1 MYSFVFTLNLDYN
14 NPELIKVECV
24 SSKGIPSINLVGLP
38 SKVLNESKERI
49 KTVFNILSID
59 LPPKKYIINLL
70 PVDLVKDGSH
80 FDLPIALSLL
90 KNIKQNLSIENNFI
104 ILGELGLNGEIYPV
118 KGIINFFVNFLKSNN
133 LQNIFYN
140 TLKSKNL
147 FFILPF
153 DNKKDILIFKEYN
166 STKINNLYFYFIKD
180 IKELLE
186 NKLVFKKLNEIEIE
200 IDKNIV
206 QNFSSDKY
214 IREYID
220 LFNSIKGQELGKYGL
235 AISAAGFHNILF
247 IGPPGTGKSLLAKS
261 IISLLPKVSINEFI
275 EIASIYNYEG
285 IKDYEK
291 YKEIRPFREPHH
303 SSSYAAIIGGGKN
316 IKIGEV
322 GLSHLGV
329 LFLDELPE
337 FNRQVI
343 ESLRQPLEQKN
354 ITISRI
360 NSKITY
366 PCNFLLICAMNPC
379 PCGFYKTGIK
389 ECVCSFNNI
398 SKYWNKISG
407 PILDRIDIFI
417 EINNIEFDKLIT
429 TNTNEYSKY
438 KELVEKA
445 YNMQKTRNP
454 YKFNSNYNI
463 KEIEEYCYNSLD
475 NKSKNLLKKLYEK
488 YKLSIRKYHRI
499 LKLSRTIADSQE
511 SNIIKEEHLL
521 NAFKLSFN
529 RYNNFIE

>member
-80 FDLPIALSLL
+80 FDLPIALS
-90 KNIKQNLSIENNFI
+90 
-104 ILGELGLNGEIYPV
+104 
-118 KGIINFFVNFLKSNN
+118 VNFLKSNN

-247 IGPPGTGKSLLAKS
+247 IGPPGTGKSLLVNQ
-261 IISLLPKVSINEFI
+261 LYL
-275 EIASIYNYEG
+275 YY
-285 IKDYEK
+285 
-291 YKEIRPFREPHH
+291 
-303 SSSYAAIIGGGKN
+303 
-316 IKIGEV
+316 
-322 GLSHLGV
+322 
-329 LFLDELPE
+329 
-337 FNRQVI
+337 
-343 ESLRQPLEQKN
+343 LR
-354 ITISRI
+354 
-360 NSKITY
+360 
-366 PCNFLLICAMNPC
+366 
-379 PCGFYKTGIK
+379 
-389 ECVCSFNNI
+389 
-398 SKYWNKISG
+398 
-407 PILDRIDIFI
+407 
-417 EINNIEFDKLIT
+417 
-429 TNTNEYSKY
+429 
-438 KELVEKA
+438 
-445 YNMQKTRNP
+445 
-454 YKFNSNYNI
+454 
-463 KEIEEYCYNSLD
+463 
-475 NKSKNLLKKLYEK
+475 
-488 YKLSIRKYHRI
+488 
-499 LKLSRTIADSQE
+499 
-511 SNIIKEEHLL
+511 
-521 NAFKLSFN
+521 
-529 RYNNFIE
+529 